1 MEEDILPKAKRKL
14 LGFILL
20 FGSVFGNI
28 FHVPGTYPT
37 IQNAIDSTTSEE
49 DTVLV
54 APGTY
59 LENLSINKSI
69 TLASQA
75 IFSDSFDDWV
85 IDCDGSDDAC
95 ENNWCLNTNSTKG
108 DFISQTIIDGS
119 AADDEAIFKS
129 TIFIDSPAGECVKC
143 VILGFTIKNGKGTRI
158 VEYVEGTFN

>member
-37 IQNAIDSTTSEE
+37 IQNAIDSTTSED

-85 IDCDGSDDAC
+85 IDCDGKRKRRS
-95 ENNWCLNTNSTKG
+95 STTCRRPCRA
-108 DFISQTIIDGS
+108 S
-119 AADDEAIFKS
+119 
-129 TIFIDSPAGECVKC
+129 
-143 VILGFTIKNGKGTRI
+143 
-158 VEYVEGTFN
+158 